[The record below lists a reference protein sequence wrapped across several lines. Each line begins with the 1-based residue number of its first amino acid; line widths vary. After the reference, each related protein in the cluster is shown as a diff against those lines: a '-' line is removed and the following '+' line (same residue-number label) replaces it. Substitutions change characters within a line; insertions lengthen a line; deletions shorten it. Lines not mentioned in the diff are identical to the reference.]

1 MAEQHSGENGLQ
13 TQGTVDL
20 VAVDAMA
27 GVALDHPAWIFFPFW
42 KVVVAIDWV
51 AVPVKRVAGNVGHVT
66 VGAGNVGLAM
76 VGAGNVGLVTVGEN
90 KGWFQ
95 VADQGRYH
103 VPDAAWLL
111 WIFVPGQ

>member
-1 MAEQHSGENGLQ
+1 MAEQDSGENGLQ
-13 TQGTVDL
+13 TPGTVGL

-42 KVVVAIDWV
+42 KVVVVAFDWV

-66 VGAGNVGLAM
+66 VGAGSVGH
-76 VGAGNVGLVTVGEN
+76 VTVGEN

-111 WIFVPGQ
+111 WIFVPEQ